1 MIQFASMNKSLKS
14 SWVKRF
20 KDDRDAPWKVI
31 PNYLVSHSGVV
42 NFLLGCNYKF
52 KDLVLDDLPLFSCN
66 LLSCWEEIKRIAATK
81 KNINLKVE
89 IIWNNT
95 DVKVNG
101 KTVFFKKWY
110 DKGVMNISH
119 LPDERNNFLSLD
131 KFTEKFN
138 LKIHFTTYFGLIH
151 AIKEKKGISQLSD
164 PTNSQSQSQTQN
176 WYEDD
181 KNLRNASLLKLI
193 VESQFSPPTTQS
205 QILRQGISDIDLPK
219 LYKCPFN
226 STHEVKLVM
235 FQFKIIHNII
245 YTKDKLKKA
254 NLALRDIC
262 YLCKL
267 ETHTLQHMLAN
278 CPHVQHFW
286 DEFCSW
292 WQISTNE
299 HLNLSSLTIIY
310 GFINNC
316 KLQHVLNYCMLI
328 AKYFIYKCFLSD

>member
-1 MIQFASMNKSLKS
+1 MLTFCLTAT
-14 SWVKRF
+14 
-20 KDDRDAPWKVI
+20 
-31 PNYLVSHSGVV
+31 Y
-42 NFLLGCNYKF
+42 YKF
-52 KDLVLDDLPLFSCN
+52 KDLVLDDLPLFYRN
-66 LLSCWEEIKRIAATK
+66 LLSYWEEIKCIAATK
-81 KNINLKVE
+81 KNINLKGE
-89 IIWNNT
+89 IIWNNA

-101 KTVFFKKWY
+101 KTAFFKKWY
-110 DKGVMNISH
+110 NKGVVNISH
-119 LPDERNNFLSLD
+119 LLDERNNFLSLD
-131 KFTEKFN
+131 KFTKKFN
-138 LKIHFTTYFGLIH
+138 LKIYFTNYFGLIH
-151 AIKEKKGISQLSD
+151 AIKEKKGIGQLSD

-226 STHEVKLVM
+226 STHEVKLAM
-235 FQFKIIHNII
+235 FQFKTIHNII

-254 NLALRDIC
+254 NLALCDVC

-267 ETHTLQHMLAN
+267 ETHTLHHMLAN

-292 WQISTNE
+292 WQN
-299 HLNLSSLTIIY
+299 
-310 GFINNC
+310 
-316 KLQHVLNYCMLI
+316 
-328 AKYFIYKCFLSD
+328 